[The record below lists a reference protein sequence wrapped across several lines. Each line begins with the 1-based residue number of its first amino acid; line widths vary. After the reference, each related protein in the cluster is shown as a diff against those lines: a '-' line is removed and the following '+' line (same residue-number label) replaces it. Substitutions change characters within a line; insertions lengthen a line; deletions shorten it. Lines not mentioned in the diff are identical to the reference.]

1 MIKRHDVIVI
11 GAGPAGSASAY
22 YLAQHGISAL
32 LLDKAQFPRDKTCG
46 DGLTPR
52 ALAVLDDMGL
62 LTTIEQ
68 LGYKNSS
75 MRVIAP
81 SGKDI
86 TLGIRTSDPR
96 YPYMLVV
103 PRMLLDDRLRQA
115 AVDAGASF
123 QGGCEVLTIEQTPQD
138 IVVYAQ
144 QAGQAVQ
151 YRARLLIIATG
162 ASIKLLRS
170 IGIIKHTPPMMLAAR
185 TYYQNLPQNQG
196 QIAVDF
202 KHVPLPGYGWIFPNS
217 ATSANIGAGIMPSQR
232 TRNVTGQQ
240 AFRQLLNSPE
250 IQNYLQQAQQSSPIK
265 GFPLRTDFDRAPSF
279 APNILLVGEAVGLTN
294 PLTGEG
300 IDYALESGRIAAQH
314 ASQMIKQ
321 GSVGIQAL
329 QNYNRELRHKF
340 QAMFVLSNRLRGL
353 YLNPFLLNRVMNAA
367 QKHPDINR
375 LLSDITI
382 GNSAL
387 HHGFSPKFI
396 YKILSTA

>member
-62 LTTIEQ
+62 LKEIEQ
-68 LGYKNSS
+68 LGYKNTG
-75 MRVIAP
+75 MQVITP
-81 SGKDI
+81 SGQAI
-86 TLGIRTSDPR
+86 QLGIRTSDPR

-103 PRMLLDDRLRQA
+103 PRLLLDDRLRQA
-115 AVDAGASF
+115 AVEAGADF
-123 QGGCEVLTIEQTPQD
+123 RGGCEVLSIEQNPQD
-138 IVVYAQ
+138 IVVHAQ

-162 ASIKLLRS
+162 ANIKLLRT
-170 IGIIKHTPPMMLAAR
+170 IGIIKHTPPVMLAAR
-185 TYYQNLPQNQG
+185 AYYQNLPQNSG
-196 QIAVDF
+196 QISVSF
-202 KHVPLPGYGWIFPNS
+202 RNIPLPGYGWIFPNS
-217 ATSANIGAGIMPSQR
+217 PTSANIGAGIMPSRR
-232 TRNVTGQQ
+232 TRKVTGQQ
-240 AFRQLLNSPE
+240 AFRQLLASPE
-250 IQNYLQQAQQSSPIK
+250 IQAYLQTAQQSGPIK

-300 IDYALESGRIAAQH
+300 IDYALESGRIAAEH
-314 ASQMIKQ
+314 ASQMIRQ
-321 GSVGIQAL
+321 GEYGIPAL
-329 QNYNRELRHKF
+329 QRYNRELRAKF
-340 QAMFVLSNRLRGL
+340 QTMFVLSNRLRGL
-353 YLNPFLLNRVMNAA
+353 YLNPLLLNRVMNAA

-375 LLSDITI
+375 MLSDITI

-387 HHGFSPKFI
+387 HQGFSPKFL